1 MGFPAG
7 LLYFTLKMFTRSG
20 SVGRGNPAGLWIC
33 AGLLLSALLFFLG
46 SLALSSKTAR
56 LERKSSS
63 SLTADGTSPAAN
75 HLPVSS
81 SQKEHPVLDEVKKDE
96 RLIDSTTPAQSDNDR
111 SMTSDIE
118 PARVPAV
125 FLSTTN
131 SDPLSASL
139 LGRIADEFS
148 TEVASRHLMPASAEY
163 RALWEESRT
172 KADDEFRN
180 LFGAEEL
187 EKARQSNPSP

>member
-1 MGFPAG
+1 
-7 LLYFTLKMFTRSG
+7 MFTRSG
-20 SVGRGNPAGLWIC
+20 SVGRGIPSGIWIC
-33 AGLLLSALLFFLG
+33 AGLLLFAIVFFLG
-46 SLALSSKTAR
+46 SLALPTMTSS
-56 LERKSSS
+56 LEWIPSPSLPVAGSSS
-63 SLTADGTSPAAN
+63 PAN
-75 HLPVSS
+75 HSPIPSARTAYPVFV
-81 SQKEHPVLDEVKKDE
+81 QVQQDEHM
-96 RLIDSTTPAQSDNDR
+96 IDSSTLAQSDNDR
-111 SMTSDIE
+111 GTISEIE
-118 PARVPAV
+118 PAHVPAV
-125 FLSTTN
+125 FLSSTN

-163 RALWEESRT
+163 RALWEESRA

>member
-1 MGFPAG
+1 
-7 LLYFTLKMFTRSG
+7 
-20 SVGRGNPAGLWIC
+20 VQQ
-33 AGLLLSALLFFLG
+33 
-46 SLALSSKTAR
+46 
-56 LERKSSS
+56 
-63 SLTADGTSPAAN
+63 D
-75 HLPVSS
+75 
-81 SQKEHPVLDEVKKDE
+81 EHM
-96 RLIDSTTPAQSDNDR
+96 IDSSTLAQSDNDR
-111 SMTSDIE
+111 GTISEIE
-118 PARVPAV
+118 PAHVPAV
-125 FLSTTN
+125 FLSSTN

-163 RALWEESRT
+163 RALWEESRA